1 MSNKHIGK
9 HIQKLREAADMS
21 QDQLAEKIGKSKS
34 LISFVENKGKVSDKT
49 LDLIAKAL
57 KVPFDNLKVF
67 PIIDLESQKQSQ
79 DQYKL
84 RISELERETELLRSI
99 IDKQEKII
107 ELMELNL
114 KLRKH

>member
-34 LISFVENKGKVSDKT
+34 LVSFVENKGKVSDPT
-49 LDLIAKAL
+49 LKLISKAL
-57 KVPFDNLKVF
+57 DVPFENLKVY
-67 PIIDLESQKQSQ
+67 PIIDLDSQKQSLE
-79 DQYKL
+79 QYKF
-84 RISELERETELLRSI
+84 RITELERETELLRSI

-107 ELMELNL
+107 ELMEMNL
-114 KLRKH
+114 KLRKI